1 MAKKGKNTYD
11 MRHCS
16 KKTARLMGSF
26 SGNISTGHRGDHLKQ
41 RGDNLMNTWNRQGR
55 LFGLVASIILVVLL
69 SACGSSGPTTTT
81 TTTNGTT
88 TTTTQLKIMVGGLS
102 KQIYLPNKLTQQL
115 GYFQQEGLDVTLID
129 EASGQSSENE
139 VLAGQVD
146 AGSGSYNHTIELQA
160 AGKQMQ
166 AVVLL
171 NIAPGEAEIVSAKAA
186 SQIHSVADLKGKN
199 LGVTEL
205 GSGTQTLTTALL
217 HSAGISK
224 DQVHFVPV
232 GAGDTFIA
240 ALQQG
245 KIDAGMTTE
254 PTISRILSSG
264 VGKVLVDLRSPQ
276 STQTAL
282 GGPYPFICLFML
294 NSYVNSHKDVVQ
306 KLVNAYVKTLKW
318 MQSHTAAQIADMMP
332 ADYYAGNKALYVTA
346 LQNQM
351 AIFSPDGL
359 MPAGAPQS
367 VLNVE
372 NASNLIPQGKQIDL
386 SLTYTNEFA
395 SKAS

>member
-1 MAKKGKNTYD
+1 MN
-11 MRHCS
+11 
-16 KKTARLMGSF
+16 AR
-26 SGNISTGHRGDHLKQ
+26 K
-41 RGDNLMNTWNRQGR
+41 RQ
-55 LFGLVASIILVVLL
+55 LWIVAGIILVLIL
-69 SACGSSGPTTTT
+69 SACGSSTSGGSGSSSS
-81 TTTNGTT
+81 GTT
-88 TTTTQLKIMVGGLS
+88 QVKIMVGGLS
-102 KQIYLPNKLTQQL
+102 KQIYLPNMLTQQL
-115 GYFQQEGLDVTLID
+115 GYFDQQGLDVTLID

-160 AGKQMQ
+160 AGKQME

-171 NIAPGEAEIVSAKAA
+171 NVAPGEAEIVSAKAA
-186 SQIHSVADLKGKN
+186 SQIHSVKDLKGKN

-217 HSAGISK
+217 HNAGITP
-224 DQVHFVPV
+224 DQVHFIPV
-232 GAGDTFIA
+232 GAGNTFIA

-245 KIDAGMTTE
+245 RIDAGMTTE
-254 PTISRILSSG
+254 PTISRLLSTG

-276 STQTAL
+276 STQAAL
-282 GGPYPFICLFML
+282 GGPYPFICVFLK
-294 NSYVNSHKDVVQ
+294 NDYVNSHKDAVQ

-318 MQSHTAAQIADMMP
+318 IHAHTAAEIADKMP
-332 ADYYAGNKALYVTA
+332 ADYYAGNKSLYVTA
-346 LQNQM
+346 LQNQL

-367 VLNVE
+367 VLNIE
-372 NASNLIPQGKQIDL
+372 QQSNLVPQGTNIDL
-386 SLTYTNEFA
+386 NLTYTNEFV

>member
-1 MAKKGKNTYD
+1 
-11 MRHCS
+11 
-16 KKTARLMGSF
+16 
-26 SGNISTGHRGDHLKQ
+26 
-41 RGDNLMNTWNRQGR
+41 MNSWNRR
-55 LFGLVASIILVVLL
+55 LLLVGSIIFVLIL
-69 SACGSSGPTTTT
+69 SACGSSSTGSGSSSSSSGPIS
-81 TTTNGTT
+81 
-88 TTTTQLKIMVGGLS
+88 LKIMVGGLS

-115 GYFQQEGLDVTLID
+115 GYFQQQGLDVTLID

-171 NIAPGEAEIVSAKAA
+171 NVAPGEAEIVSAKAA

-395 SKAS
+395 SNAS

>member
-1 MAKKGKNTYD
+1 MNSWS
-11 MRHCS
+11 RRIS
-16 KKTARLMGSF
+16 LVGS
-26 SGNISTGHRGDHLKQ
+26 L
-41 RGDNLMNTWNRQGR
+41 
-55 LFGLVASIILVVLL
+55 ILVLIL
-69 SACGSSGPTTTT
+69 SACGSSSSGGSGSSSGGKTH
-81 TTTNGTT
+81 
-88 TTTTQLKIMVGGLS
+88 LSIMVGGLS
-102 KQIYLPNKLTQQL
+102 KQIYLPNMLTKQL
-115 GYFQQEGLDVTLID
+115 GYFDQQGLDVTLID

-160 AGKQMQ
+160 AGKQME

-171 NIAPGEAEIVSAKAA
+171 NVAPGEAEIVSAKAA
-186 SQIHSVADLKGKN
+186 SQIHSVKDLKGRN

-217 HSAGISK
+217 HNAGIAAN
-224 DQVHFVPV
+224 QVHFVPV

-245 KIDAGMTTE
+245 RIDAGMTTE
-254 PTISRILSSG
+254 PTISRILSTG

-276 STQTAL
+276 STQAAL
-282 GGPYPFICLFML
+282 GGPYPFISLFMN
-294 NSYVNSHKDVVQ
+294 NSYVNSHKDTVQ
-306 KLVNAYVKTLKW
+306 KLVNAYVMTLKW
-318 MQSHTAAQIADMMP
+318 MHTHSAVEIADKMP

-359 MPAGAPQS
+359 MPSGAPQA
-367 VLNVE
+367 VLNTE
-372 NASNLIPQGKQIDL
+372 YQSNLVPKDKQIDL
-386 SLTYTNEFA
+386 STTYTNDFA
-395 SKAS
+395 SKVAS

>member
-1 MAKKGKNTYD
+1 MRGEGGNGNKGEEHL
-11 MRHCS
+11 RHVS
-16 KKTARLMGSF
+16 LLFLSVLPTTLARLVLRTQAERSAARKPPDEW
-26 SGNISTGHRGDHLKQ
+26 HRLAATVQLVTEVTNEKQ
-41 RGDNLMNTWNRQGR
+41 RGDNLMNLWKRQGR
-55 LFGLVASIILVVLL
+55 LFGLVTSIIFVLLL

-81 TTTNGTT
+81 TTANGTT

-102 KQIYLPNKLTQQL
+102 KQIYLPNMLTHQL

-171 NIAPGEAEIVSAKAA
+171 NVAPGEAEIVSAKAA

-217 HSAGISK
+217 QNAGITK

-264 VGKVLVDLRSPQ
+264 AGKVLVDLRSPQ
-276 STQTAL
+276 STA
-282 GGPYPFICLFML
+282 GG
-294 NSYVNSHKDVVQ
+294 SGW
-306 KLVNAYVKTLKW
+306 TLPVH
-318 MQSHTAAQIADMMP
+318 QPVYAQQ
-332 ADYYAGNKALYVTA
+332 LR
-346 LQNQM
+346 Q
-351 AIFSPDGL
+351 
-359 MPAGAPQS
+359 
-367 VLNVE
+367 
-372 NASNLIPQGKQIDL
+372 
-386 SLTYTNEFA
+386 
-395 SKAS
+395 

>member
-1 MAKKGKNTYD
+1 MN
-11 MRHCS
+11 
-16 KKTARLMGSF
+16 AR
-26 SGNISTGHRGDHLKQ
+26 K
-41 RGDNLMNTWNRQGR
+41 RQ
-55 LFGLVASIILVVLL
+55 LWMVAGIILVLIL
-69 SACGSSGPTTTT
+69 SACGSSTSGGSGSSSSGSGKIP
-81 TTTNGTT
+81 
-88 TTTTQLKIMVGGLS
+88 LKIMVGGLS
-102 KQIYLPNKLTQQL
+102 KQIYLPNELTQRL
-115 GYFQQEGLDVTLID
+115 GYFAAQGLDVTLID

-139 VLAGQVD
+139 VLAGQVE

-160 AGKQMQ
+160 AGKNME

-171 NIAPGEAEIVSAKAA
+171 NTTPGEAEIVSAKAA
-186 SQIHSVADLKGKN
+186 SQIHAVSDLKGKN

-217 HSAGISK
+217 HNAGITP

-245 KIDAGMTTE
+245 RIDAGMTTE
-254 PTISRILSSG
+254 PTISRILATG

-276 STQTAL
+276 STQAAL
-282 GGPYPFICLFML
+282 GGSYPFICLFMN
-294 NSYVNSHKDVVQ
+294 NSYVSSHQAVVQ

-318 MQSHTAAQIADMMP
+318 MHTHTADQIADQMP

-367 VLNVE
+367 VLSTE
-372 NASNLIPQGKQIDL
+372 YQSNLVPKGKQIDL
-386 SLTYTNEFA
+386 TTTFTNQFA
-395 SKAS
+395 SKATG

>member
-1 MAKKGKNTYD
+1 MKP
-11 MRHCS
+11 
-16 KKTARLMGSF
+16 
-26 SGNISTGHRGDHLKQ
+26 
-41 RGDNLMNTWNRQGR
+41 WNRRILLLG
-55 LFGLVASIILVVLL
+55 SIIFVLIL
-69 SACGSSGPTTTT
+69 SACGSSSTGNSSNSSSNSGPIP
-81 TTTNGTT
+81 
-88 TTTTQLKIMVGGLS
+88 LKIMVGGIN
-102 KQIYLPNKLTQQL
+102 KQIYLPNELTQRL
-115 GYFQQEGLDVTLID
+115 GYFKQEGLDVTLID

-139 VLAGQVD
+139 VLAGQVE

-160 AGKQMQ
+160 AGKQME

-171 NIAPGEAEIVSAKAA
+171 NVAPGEAEIVSAKEAG
-186 SQIHSVADLKGKN
+186 QIHSVKDLKGKN

-217 HSAGISK
+217 HNAGISK

-264 VGKVLVDLRSPQ
+264 AGKVLVDLRTPQ
-276 STQTAL
+276 STQAAL
-282 GGPYPFICLFML
+282 GGSYPFICLFMN
-294 NSYVNSHKDVVQ
+294 NSYVSSHQDVVQ

-318 MQSHTAAQIADMMP
+318 MHTHTAAEIADKMP

-351 AIFSPDGL
+351 AIFSPDGS

-367 VLNVE
+367 VLNTE
-372 NASNLIPQGKQIDL
+372 YQSNLIPQSQQINL
-386 SLTYTNEFA
+386 NLTYTNEFV